1 MKGAA
6 FQRRFVMEQTHC
18 PTSENMPQGRLV
30 ADALSEITRLEITE
44 PVSRNLGTPHRFF
57 PLEGIGR

>member
-1 MKGAA
+1 
-6 FQRRFVMEQTHC
+6 MEQTHC